1 MSNGGLYL
9 VGSLA
14 ARNEITHDKP
24 LPPTEGSRRFLQSYL
39 RTLREIKDMSTEHIL
54 KGKLPLI
61 YSSFQAPRTLVK
73 VSPPD
78 KPWLKP
84 PAGWVKLTIDGS
96 FRAEDGNAGLGM
108 VLRDEEGAVIFSASE
123 FVPSCR
129 EALGAELLA
138 CSVGLDLA
146 LQHTTLPIVID
157 TDCSQLVTVVRQ
169 DRSPYLHL
177 VFEIKR
183 SSSNGGDC
191 NFVKVDRGQVR
202 VSHVLANLARTEHHS
217 SLSFG
222 FGPEVFLR
230 ELERERL
237 VNPIV
242 Q

>member
-1 MSNGGLYL
+1 MKIPCQMVDCTLL
-9 VGSLA
+9 VA
-14 ARNEITHDKP
+14 WRNWYARNEITHDKP

-108 VLRDEEGAVIFSASE
+108 VLRDEEGDIIFSASE
-123 FVPSCR
+123 FVQSWG
-129 EALGAELLA
+129 EALEAELLA

-146 LQHTTLPIVID
+146 LQHSTLPIVIL
-157 TDCSQLVTVVRQ
+157 TARSLCRWSEMILRTV
-169 DRSPYLHL
+169 LL
-177 VFEIKR
+177 IFI
-183 SSSNGGDC
+183 
-191 NFVKVDRGQVR
+191 
-202 VSHVLANLARTEHHS
+202 
-217 SLSFG
+217 
-222 FGPEVFLR
+222 
-230 ELERERL
+230 
-237 VNPIV
+237 
-242 Q
+242 